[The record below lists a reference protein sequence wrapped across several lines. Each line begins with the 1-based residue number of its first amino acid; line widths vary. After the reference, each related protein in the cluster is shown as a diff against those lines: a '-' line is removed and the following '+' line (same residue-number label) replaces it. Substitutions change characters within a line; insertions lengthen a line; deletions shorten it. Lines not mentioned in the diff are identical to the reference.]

1 MNFLTGFCT
10 DIAPIIRLIKFGVL
24 PLLYIGIGIILVI
37 LIIID
42 IAKAVVAS
50 DEKEVKGYQKAA
62 IRRVIYGVVIFFVVT
77 AVNLVFNVLGRSGA
91 TTEADENDW
100 FDCWSTT
107 CKTDET
113 WDSTKNKCVK

>member
-1 MNFLTGFCT
+1 MNFLGVCT

-24 PLLYIGIGIILVI
+24 PLLYIGIGIVLVI

-77 AVNLVFNVLGRSGA
+77 AVNLIFNLLGTSGA
-91 TTEADENDW
+91 TDQADKNDW
-100 FDCWSTT
+100 YHCWDCIPKTGSTEDIKKA
-107 CKTDET
+107 CGE
-113 WDSTKNKCVK
+113 